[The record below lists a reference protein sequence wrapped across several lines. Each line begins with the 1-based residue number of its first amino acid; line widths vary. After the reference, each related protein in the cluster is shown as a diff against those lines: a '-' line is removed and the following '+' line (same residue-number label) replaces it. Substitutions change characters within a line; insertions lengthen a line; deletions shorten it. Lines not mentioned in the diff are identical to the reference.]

1 MGYAQPIQLLPSSGY
16 AGSGIGLPVLVGRN
30 STLALTLSAPDAPV
44 DAIMSV
50 TLETSAFAVRDGR
63 SCHSVTW
70 RKLGSVVE
78 LVGPGSVA
86 INASGADAF
95 VRARYALTL
104 PADTSA
110 VALSLS
116 GQGSC
121 VLASPASRSGA
132 GVGDAVD
139 LAQYHGGRFAAV
151 VSVAPAGQTLAL
163 TIERSGD
170 GLTGWTTA
178 ATFPAIAA
186 AGEYAVESAD
196 LDRFVRLRWTPS
208 GAGAWTFGASGSTSL
223 IFARARD
230 RALIGIRNGAIPDT
244 TAAQYLSAF
253 ETATATINGSLT
265 AFVLPL
271 CAWDADLRQAAI
283 ALADWQLLSSRSK
296 DPARSAEGGN
306 VYQIEADRWTQ
317 WLAQVGGYVPGAPGR
332 RVRPANVIDSTPPE
346 ADGTRAAYKFVSDP
360 PRDSRQRRRVV
371 W

>member
-44 DAIMSV
+44 DAVVSV

-63 SCHSVTW
+63 PCHSVTW

-78 LVGPGSVA
+78 FVGPGSVA
-86 INASGADAF
+86 INVSGADAF

-121 VLASPASRSGA
+121 VLASSVSRSGA

-151 VSVAPAGQTLAL
+151 VTSAPDGQTLAL
-163 TIERSGD
+163 AIERSGD
-170 GLTGWTTA
+170 GLSGWTTA

-208 GAGAWTFGASGSTSL
+208 GADAWTFGVAGSTSL
-223 IFARARD
+223 IFARSRD
-230 RALIGIRNGAIPDT
+230 RSLLGVRSAAIPDAT
-244 TAAQYLSAF
+244 SAQYLSAF
-253 ETATATINGSLT
+253 EAATAIMQGDFS
-265 AFVLPL
+265 AFVWPL
-271 CAWDADLRQAAI
+271 VQWGADTRRSCI
-283 ALADWQLLSSRSK
+283 ALADWHLLTSRGEE
-296 DPARSAEGGN
+296 PQGGL
-306 VYQIEADRWTQ
+306 YGTLRDEAAD
-317 WLAQVGGYVPGAPGR
+317 WLANVGGRVPGAAGR
-332 RVRPANVIDSTPPE
+332 RIRPADVIDSTPPE
-346 ADGTRAAYKFVSDP
+346 SDGTRAAYKFVSDP